1 MIEHLLNFIE
11 RMLNLH
17 YGGCRMTASTEQEP
31 SRRDKLVEATVAII
45 LEVGL
50 RAAKTRS
57 VTERAGVGT
66 GLLNHYFRWPELRAL
81 AWAQLFT
88 AVTQDQFAG
97 SGDPQEDLDRY
108 FSTAFTQE
116 VRRYWQ
122 LWIEASDL
130 AASDGPMNAAFRRV
144 SAQSRN
150 RLRDLLRAG
159 CVQGLWDLPAPDA
172 TALRLG
178 AMHDGLAGLL
188 LSPVAE
194 LDPARAEAH
203 LRKAFALEC
212 QNPRSRA
219 GQGTPSAPDQSC

>member
-1 MIEHLLNFIE
+1 MS
-11 RMLNLH
+11 
-17 YGGCRMTASTEQEP
+17 ASTEQEP
-31 SRRDKLVEATVAII
+31 SRRGKLIEATVAVI

-57 VTERAGVGT
+57 VTERARVGT

-81 AWAQLFT
+81 AWVQLFT
-88 AVTQDQFAG
+88 AVTQNQLAG

-108 FSTAFTQE
+108 FSTAFSQDA
-116 VRRYWQ
+116 RRYWQ

-130 AASDGPMNAAFRRV
+130 AASDEAMNAAFRKV

-150 RLRDLLRAG
+150 RLRDLLQAG
-159 CVQGLWDLPAPDA
+159 CDQGLWDLPAPDA

-178 AMHDGLAGLL
+178 AMYDGLAGLL

-194 LDPARAEAH
+194 LDPAGAEVH
-203 LRKAFALEC
+203 LRKAMALEC

-219 GQGTPSAPDQSC
+219 GQGTPSVPDQSG